1 MLGMVGTQGLEIVN
15 LNMGLTTVYTRDLI
29 QDHSPLCKRRV
40 GGLLPEKLEAKIRG
54 WTPERAAH
62 LEIHELP

>member
-1 MLGMVGTQGLEIVN
+1 MCTQGLEIVN
-15 LNMGLTTVYTRDLI
+15 LNVGLTSVYTRELM
-29 QDHSPLCKRRV
+29 QFRSPLCRKRV
-40 GGLLPEKLEAKIRG
+40 GGLLPENLEAKIRE